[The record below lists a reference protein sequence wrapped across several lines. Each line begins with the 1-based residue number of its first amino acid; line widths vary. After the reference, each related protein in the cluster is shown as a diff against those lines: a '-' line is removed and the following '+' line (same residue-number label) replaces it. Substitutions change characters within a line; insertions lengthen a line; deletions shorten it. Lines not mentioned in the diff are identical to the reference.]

1 MSGGIAAMTVAD
13 WIGAGLTAASLGASV
28 TQGTVAYNQQKHAQE
43 DIKDAQ
49 RRAELKQEEADKKA
63 ERERLEGLAQNQT
76 ATDYS
81 NIWGVKGSNFADAA
95 QKLSAGTGSFDTDD
109 DESNPFYTRGL
120 M

>member
-1 MSGGIAAMTVAD
+1 MAEAVAAATVAD
-13 WIGAGLTAASLGASV
+13 WIAATAAVASAGAASY
-28 TQGTVAYNQQKHAQE
+28 GAYSAHEDAVEARKDMKEGQAKAERLQKEE
-43 DIKDAQ
+43 DM
-49 RRAELKQEEADKKA
+49 KA

-109 DESNPFYTRGL
+109 DEDNPFYTRGL